1 MRARDSRLD
10 VIKLIAIILVIIYH
24 SFYIGNTGVC
34 HGIIISLC
42 SMGVPLF
49 FIVNGALLLPPPENI
64 QWEKAL

>member
-1 MRARDSRLD
+1 MRTRDSRLD
-10 VIKLIAIILVIIYH
+10 IIKLIAIILVIIYH

-64 QWEKAL
+64 